1 MITIKVLKSTL
12 KKSSQEGTGPQ
23 EPGQGQAPGFLEGAR
38 AGGEKRVLGGQS
50 TFSCSSSPK
59 TLRFHSSVN
68 ILAHHVFV
76 HQAPF

>member
-50 TFSCSSSPK
+50 TFSCSHDPHASSRSGGSPCAV
-59 TLRFHSSVN
+59 TPS
-68 ILAHHVFV
+68 
-76 HQAPF
+76 